1 VIEIGLFILRNL
13 TESFALVVNCFRKV
27 IGKVSWQMTGI
38 MIGYILALGLK
49 SMRQVLII
57 I

>member
-13 TESFALVVNCFRKV
+13 IESFSLVVNCFRNV
-27 IGKVSWQMTGI
+27 IEKVSWQMTGI
-38 MIGYILALGLK
+38 MIGYILVLGLK